1 MSTLN
6 LPEIINIS
14 KAEETKSKNFILHAT
29 KAQWKKAIQKAAIYK
44 GKKNF
49 AENAKNVIS
58 FTEIDGLNGGLI
70 TAYNIDKRGKKI
82 DLFPEVIID
91 NNKSIIVF
99 KPKGPGGTSNTC
111 KKGVS
116 SGRFICIGTCSEH
129 NRQCKPIRNHDGTLA
144 ACLCI
149 GPVTY

>member
-14 KAEETKSKNFILHAT
+14 KAEETKAKSFILHAT
-29 KAQWKKAIQKAAIYK
+29 KAQWKKTIQKAAIYK
-44 GKKNF
+44 GRKKLP
-49 AENAKNVIS
+49 EYAKCVFS
-58 FTEIDGLNGGLI
+58 FNEIDGLNGGLI

-82 DLFPEVIID
+82 DLFPEVIIH
-91 NNKSIIVF
+91 NNESIIVF
-99 KPKGPGGTSNTC
+99 KPKGGGGTSGTC
-111 KKGVS
+111 KMGVS
-116 SGRFICIGTCSEH
+116 SGRMICIGTCREQ
-129 NRQCKPIRNHDGTLA
+129 NKQCKPIRNLDGTLA